1 MMLSEILR
9 TKGSAVYSTVPDA
22 TLRRVTEILVE
33 NNCGSL
39 IVVDKE
45 GSRKMIGIITER
57 DILRACSK
65 GTSLDD
71 TPAEE
76 IMTIGMIV
84 GRATDTIADAMGL
97 MTVNRVR
104 HLPVIEDD
112 ELVGVISIGDLVKAQ
127 HNKLTAENHYL
138 KNYIQ
143 G

>member
-1 MMLSEILR
+1 MTLSEILR
-9 TKGSAVYSTVPDA
+9 TKGSDIYSTVPGA
-22 TLRRVTEILVE
+22 TLRRVAEILVE

-57 DILRACSK
+57 DLLQACSK
-65 GTSLDD
+65 GISLDD
-71 TPAEE
+71 TPTEE
-76 IMTIGMIV
+76 IMTANMII

-104 HLPVIEDD
+104 HLPVVEDD
-112 ELVGVISIGDLVKAQ
+112 ELVGLVSIGDLVKAQ
-127 HNKLTAENHYL
+127 YGKLTAENHYL